1 MQWDARQIALIREAA
16 ISGNL
21 LSVGL
26 SALKKTNFTKLGLYG
41 EGFFSLSMGL
51 ERLLKIVC
59 LLDWFITNNRFPSD
73 QEMRCFGR
81 DIEDLFARVDDIR
94 QKHKVRNDALIPP
107 DSIEHELFRYISNF
121 SMSTM
126 YFNMDFFTAGPKAGR
141 SDDPVSEWFDPVASK
156 IFAKHLLDKQRA
168 KISHHAALVDELTEN
183 LSLVGM
189 KSSIKAKPQ
198 DIEAAQ
204 QELNKVLQ
212 KYVAFYCARICR
224 YLYEILVVVT
234 RAAQSTTAAVEIPSL
249 DGLFFPFETDDASLL
264 SRKTFPMR
272 A

>member
-1 MQWDARQIALIREAA
+1 MHWDARQIALIREAA

-21 LSVGL
+21 LSAGL

-59 LLDWFITNNRFPSD
+59 VLDWFLTNNRFPSD
-73 QEMRCFGR
+73 QEIRGFGR
-81 DIEDLFARVDDIR
+81 DIEDLFARVEDIR
-94 QKHKVRNDALIPP
+94 QKHKVRNDAPIAAG
-107 DSIEHELFRYISNF
+107 SIERELFHYVARF

-126 YFNMDFFTAGPKAGR
+126 YFNMDFFTGGPKAGR
-141 SDDPVSEWFDPVASK
+141 SDDPVSEWFDPVASM

-168 KISHHAALVDELTEN
+168 KISHNAALVDELTEN
-183 LSLVGM
+183 LSLVGI
-189 KSSIKAKPQ
+189 KLQVKAKPAEV
-198 DIEAAQ
+198 EAAQ

-224 YLYEILVVVT
+224 HLYEVLVVVT
-234 RAAQSTTAAVEIPSL
+234 RLAQSSTAAVEIPSL

-264 SRKTFPMR
+264 ARKTFPMR